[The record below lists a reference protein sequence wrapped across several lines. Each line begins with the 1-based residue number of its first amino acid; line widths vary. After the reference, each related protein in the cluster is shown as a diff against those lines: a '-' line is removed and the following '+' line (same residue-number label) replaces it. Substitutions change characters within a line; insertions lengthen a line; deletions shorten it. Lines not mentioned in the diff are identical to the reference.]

1 MNYCKSNKFLYDYW
15 SNDEE
20 LMSQSLQV
28 TNPDVPCMNI
38 GCLAQN
44 QKLKK
49 KKIVFFLQ
57 FSLEDRN

>member
-1 MNYCKSNKFLYDYW
+1 MNYCKSKKFLYGYW

-38 GCLAQN
+38 G
-44 QKLKK
+44 
-49 KKIVFFLQ
+49 
-57 FSLEDRN
+57 